1 MNKRMIARIL
11 GKVLLIFAAL
21 MLLPLAAGLWYGE
34 RVTNF
39 IIAIAATAA
48 ARALRRCCWTRR
60 SGRRIST

>member
-34 RVTNF
+34 RVT
-39 IIAIAATAA
+39 
-48 ARALRRCCWTRR
+48 C
-60 SGRRIST
+60 